1 MANDNLKLLEV
12 AVRIREMREIL
23 EWSTI
28 TMAQKTGVTVEEYE
42 AYESGKVDFPFSFL
56 HKCAVVFDL
65 DMTDLLEGR
74 SSNLL
79 TSYTVG
85 LKTLNMPTI

>member
-23 EWSTI
+23 EWSTAD
-28 TMAQKTGVTVEEYE
+28 MAQKTGVTVEEYE
-42 AYESGKVDFPFSFL
+42 TYESGTVDFPFSFI
-56 HKCAVVFDL
+56 HKCAVAFEL

-79 TSYTVG
+79 TSYTVTRKG
-85 LKTLNMPTI
+85 

>member
-42 AYESGKVDFPFSFL
+42 TYESGKVEKFL
-56 HKCAVVFDL
+56 PIKKQKNAPI
-65 DMTDLLEGR
+65 
-74 SSNLL
+74 
-79 TSYTVG
+79 TVE
-85 LKTLNMPTI
+85 L

>member
-42 AYESGKVDFPFSFL
+42 TYESGKVDFPFSFI
-56 HKCAVVFDL
+56 HKCALAFDL
-65 DMTDLLEGR
+65 DMSDLLEA
-74 SSNLL
+74 
-79 TSYTVG
+79 
-85 LKTLNMPTI
+85 K